1 MITNDYVDYA
11 DATGAVMRLP
21 VALGTACSARKAP
34 TDLTSAEIATMVAD
48 LPTPP
53 AGYIWRQKNCS
64 ITDGP
69 WLIDPNQNPPG
80 YTPDQ
85 NPTQQQPLAIGDR
98 AGEEIVRYSQS
109 QTSAL

>member
-1 MITNDYVDYA
+1 MAITNDYVDYA

-21 VALGTACSARKAP
+21 VPLGTACSARKAP
-34 TDLTSAEIATMVAD
+34 ADLTLAEIASLIPD

-53 AGYIWRQKNCS
+53 AGFAWQRKNCS

-69 WLIDPNQNPPG
+69 WVVDPNQPG

-85 NPTQQQPLAIGDR
+85 NQTTPNGAIPLGDR
-98 AGEEIVRYSQS
+98 AGNELVGYFQS
-109 QTSAL
+109 NQSVH